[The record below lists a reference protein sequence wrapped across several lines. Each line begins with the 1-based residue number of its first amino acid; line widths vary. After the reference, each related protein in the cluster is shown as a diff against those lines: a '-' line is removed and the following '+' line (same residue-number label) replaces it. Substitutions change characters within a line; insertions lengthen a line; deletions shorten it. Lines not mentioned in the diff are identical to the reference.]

1 MVHLISLI
9 FVGTLCWF
17 TNEFLECL
25 YCWTCEMNRLLS
37 EIQLFCLIE
46 FEYELRIDIFFNDIC
61 KKFWLDDHCMFFF
74 FQIHRLFTHVP
85 ASCDFNIWIPL
96 LVLFFWIYY
105 NSLYWYWASTL
116 VFAEFWR
123 EKFGSLLLFFM
134 HLAYLPTCSWLLHK
148 V

>member
-1 MVHLISLI
+1 MVLYVGLLMTCWSVYIVEHVKWIDSYQRFNCFVWLNLSMNWELI
-9 FVGTLCWF
+9 F
-17 TNEFLECL
+17 FLMIYAKNCDWMIIA
-25 YCWTCEMNRLLS
+25 CS
-37 EIQLFCLIE
+37 
-46 FEYELRIDIFFNDIC
+46 
-61 KKFWLDDHCMFFF
+61 FF

-116 VFAEFWR
+116 VFAEFWW
-123 EKFGSLLLFFM
+123 EKIGSLLLFFM